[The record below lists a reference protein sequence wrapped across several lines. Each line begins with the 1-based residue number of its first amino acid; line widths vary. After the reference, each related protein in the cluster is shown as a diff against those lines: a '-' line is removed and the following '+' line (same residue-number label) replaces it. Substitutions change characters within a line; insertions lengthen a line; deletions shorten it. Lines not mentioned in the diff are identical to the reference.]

1 LLAVG
6 STKSGQ
12 CDHTFGQERRRPGE
26 ARTLIVVILTAA
38 TMVLE
43 IASGMAYG
51 SMALLADGLHMASH
65 AAALGISMF
74 AYVYARR
81 HAGDKRFSFGTG
93 KVNSLAGFTGAILL
107 AVFSLAMAW
116 ESTDRLISPVA
127 IAFNQAIIVA
137 IVGLVVNGLSVA
149 ILGHGHEDD
158 FPEQEHDHEHGHDT
172 PGHAQKHDHNLRAAY
187 LHVLAD
193 ALTSVLAIV
202 ALVSG
207 KYFGLFWLDPV
218 MGIVGAAMVA
228 RWSVGLVVAT
238 SRVLLDH
245 QGPADL
251 QDFIRSRIG
260 REEGDDCRRPPRL
273 ADRPGNLQRG
283 DHGCGGRAAAGRRVS
298 RPTVGQPRTGAFD
311 RGSGCYCVLPTAEP
325 PFLESLLARR
335 VAVRSDLP
343 DEDGCTALSGL
354 SVRDG

>member
-1 LLAVG
+1 MHHEVGRTQAFEHTESLPRAEPGGNIGLLAAG
-6 STKSGQ
+6 STKSGR

-81 HAGDKRFSFGTG
+81 HAGDTRFSFGTG

-107 AVFSLAMAW
+107 AVFALAMAW

-137 IVGLVVNGLSVA
+137 IVGLAVNGLSVA

-158 FPEQEHDHEHGHDT
+158 FPEQEHDHEHDHDA
-172 PGHAQKHDHNLRAAY
+172 PGHARKHDHNLRAAY

-228 RWSVGLVVAT
+228 RWSVGLLLAT

-260 REEGDDCRRPPRL
+260 REEGTTVADLHVWQIGPGIYSAAITVVAAEPRPVSEYRERL
-273 ADRPGNLQRG
+273 LGR
-283 DHGCGGRAAAGRRVS
+283 HGLVHLTVEVAATAS
-298 RPTVGQPRTGAFD
+298 CQPR
-311 RGSGCYCVLPTAEP
+311 
-325 PFLESLLARR
+325 
-335 VAVRSDLP
+335 RSTP
-343 DEDGCTALSGL
+343 
-354 SVRDG
+354 

>member
-1 LLAVG
+1 MHHEVGRTDALEHTESLPRAETGGNIGLLAVG

-260 REEGDDCRRPPRL
+260 REEGTTVADLHVWQIGPGIYSAAITVVAAEPRPVGEYRDRL
-273 ADRPGNLQRG
+273 LGS
-283 DHGCGGRAAAGRRVS
+283 HGLVHLTVEVAATAS
-298 RPTVGQPRTGAFD
+298 CQPR
-311 RGSGCYCVLPTAEP
+311 S
-325 PFLESLLARR
+325 PF
-335 VAVRSDLP
+335 P
-343 DEDGCTALSGL
+343 
-354 SVRDG
+354 